1 MLAGDNNGLW
11 REFFEISFEF
21 SIVLFESITKT
32 LYHARNTLLTVY
44 KSVVVVFSS
53 KWATCISK
61 NGKKKFII
69 LILLA
74 SASIA
79 LKEKKIIASWV
90 VD

>member
-1 MLAGDNNGLW
+1 MGFGENSSKFRLNFL
-11 REFFEISFEF
+11 SFYLR
-21 SIVLFESITKT
+21 LFTKT

-44 KSVVVVFSS
+44 KSVVVVFFFQMGYMYLVE
-53 KWATCISK
+53 WE
-61 NGKKKFII
+61 KKFLIV
-69 LILLA
+69 ILLA

>member
-11 REFFEISFEF
+11 REFEF

-61 NGKKKFII
+61 NGKKN
-69 LILLA
+69 
-74 SASIA
+74 S
-79 LKEKKIIASWV
+79 
-90 VD
+90 

>member
-21 SIVLFESITKT
+21 SIVLFASITKT

-44 KSVVVVFSS
+44 KSVVVVFFFQMGYMYLVE
-53 KWATCISK
+53 WE
-61 NGKKKFII
+61 KKFLIV
-69 LILLA
+69 ILLA